1 MQLVSSL
8 QKEKKL
14 SFCQVGA
21 SEIDAAKREVKV
33 DLSKG
38 ETKV

>member
-8 QKEKKL
+8 QKKKKL
-14 SFCQVGA
+14 SFCQVGV
-21 SEIDAAKREVKV
+21 SEIDAAEREVKV
-33 DLSKG
+33 DLSNS